1 MSSTGA
7 HPHCQPCENLKRWIE
22 IIVRD
27 EHNQP
32 FEGVS
37 GVLIDAMKISIQLNL
52 MLHLS

>member
-7 HPHCQPCENLKRWIE
+7 HPHCQPCENLKHWIE

-37 GVLIDAMKISIQLNL
+37 GVLIDAMKNKHQLNL